1 MNEGKAL
8 GIALGIVIAIVA
20 GIGLTLQFAHKQENQ
35 NLSVVQSIG
44 GNVEVRRQAGW
55 WLQVSPTIWTYPKAG
70 MYTLCKA
77 DHDSLSIQFNNKTTA
92 DMNCQIGY
100 RIDTAT
106 DDQIIALHQQVEG
119 KDEVIWQMV
128 LKTLNTTA
136 QSITTKYDPSSVIGG
151 EKFDAMKNELYDAIL
166 HNPVLLE
173 QGIDVNYFAVD
184 GRPIPDDETKTQFE
198 KQKQAALAK
207 QLAMAEKETLEAE
220 TIKTQAKYAREIAE
234 FRGKADAETAK
245 QVTEAERQKKLAEI
259 AAQQKVEVEK
269 LAKEQLLVQMTKEKE
284 AAEIEAEKK
293 VTLAEIQKREMLV
306 QAAKE
311 KEVAEIAVQKE
322 KEVAAIAA
330 EKERVVAEIAKLTEA
345 ERLEQ
350 VKLQADQKV
359 ALAEATQKEIELSGK
374 LKEVDQYRMDI
385 EMKTKV
391 GVAQAQAEAI
401 KNWKLP
407 SVMIG
412 GQNTTS
418 TEGTTTNSS
427 QLEGAVSQFLQLKNV
442 ATAMA
447 IAESTEVPAET
458 QAK

>member
-1 MNEGKAL
+1 MSDGKL
-8 GIALGIVIAIVA
+8 LGIVVGIVFTILVS
-20 GIGLTLQFAHKQENQ
+20 IGLVRQFAHKQENQ
-35 NLSVVQSIG
+35 NLSIVQSMG
-44 GNVEVRRQAGW
+44 GEVTVRRKAGW
-55 WLQVSPTIWTYPKAG
+55 YLMVNPTITTYPKAG
-70 MYTLCKA
+70 IYTLCKK
-77 DHDSLSIQFNNKTTA
+77 DGDSLSIQFNNKTTA
-92 DMNCQIGY
+92 DLNCQIGY

-106 DDQIIALHQQVEG
+106 DEQIIALHQQVEG

-128 LKTLNTTA
+128 LKALNTAA
-136 QSITTKYDPSSVIGG
+136 QSITTKYDPSAVIGG
-151 EKFDAMKNELYDAIL
+151 EKFEPMVKELYAAMI
-166 HNPVLLE
+166 HNPVLLA

-184 GRPIPDDETKTQFE
+184 GRPIPDKETCAQFE

-245 QVTEAERQKKLAEI
+245 QVTEANRQKQLAEI

-293 VTLAEIQKREMLV
+293 VALAEIQKREMLV

-385 EMKTKV
+385 EMRTKV
-391 GVAQAQAEAI
+391 GIAQAQAEAI

-407 SVMIG
+407 SVMISG
-412 GQNTTS
+412 HNSGS
-418 TEGTTTNSS
+418 TEGTTANSS
-427 QLEGAVSQFLQLKNV
+427 LEGAVSQFLQLKNV

-447 IAESTEVPAET
+447 IAESTETPTET
-458 QAK
+458 PTK

>member
-1 MNEGKAL
+1 MSEGKAL
-8 GIALGIVIAIVA
+8 GIAFGVVITLVA
-20 GIGLTLQFAHKQENQ
+20 SVATILTFAHKQDNQ
-35 NLSVVQSIG
+35 NLSIVQSMG
-44 GNVEVRRQAGW
+44 GTTEVRRQAGW
-55 WLQVSPTIWTYPKAG
+55 WIQVSPTIWTYPKAG
-70 MYTLCKA
+70 MYTLCKK
-77 DHDSLSIQFNNKTTA
+77 DGDSLSIQFNNKTTA
-92 DMNCQIGY
+92 DLNCQIGY

-106 DDQIIALHQQVEG
+106 DEQIIALHQQVEG

-128 LKTLNTTA
+128 LKALNTAA
-136 QSITTKYDPSSVIGG
+136 QSITTKYDPSAVIGG
-151 EKFDAMKNELYDAIL
+151 EKFDPMVRELYAAMI
-166 HNPVLLE
+166 HNPVLLA

-184 GRPIPDDETKTQFE
+184 GRPIPDDKTKAQFE
-198 KQKQAALAK
+198 KQKEAALAR
-207 QLAMAEKETLEAE
+207 QLALAEKETLEAE

-245 QVTEAERQKKLAEI
+245 QVTEAERQKRLAEI

-269 LAKEQLLVQMTKEKE
+269 LAKEQLLVQMMKEKE

-293 VTLAEIQKREMLV
+293 VQLAEIQKREMLV

-311 KEVAEIAVQKE
+311 KEVAEIAVQRE

-359 ALAEATQKEIELSGK
+359 ALAEAAQKEIELSGK

-391 GVAQAQAEAI
+391 GIAQAQAEAI

-407 SVMIG
+407 SVMIS
-412 GQNTTS
+412 GQNGGS
-418 TEGTTTNSS
+418 ADGATTNGS

-447 IAESTEVPAET
+447 IAESTETPAET
-458 QAK
+458 PTK